1 MHNMLKR
8 AAASAVP
15 ALIGLAVFP
24 ATAMAAPHTGPLIG
38 GAAHGVI
45 LHGKVAVLHNHVF
58 SDGAPGINNSVGTTA
73 GNGIVGITG
82 NSTTGR
88 AAAAGRP

>member
-15 ALIGLAVFP
+15 ALIGLAVSP
-24 ATAMAAPHTGPLIG
+24 ATAMAAPQSGPVHG

-45 LHGKVAVLHNHVF
+45 SYGKHAILGNHVYTVGG
-58 SDGAPGINNSVGTTA
+58 SGIFTA
-73 GNGIVGITG
+73 RGEDVGNGIVGTAG
-82 NSTTGR
+82 NSLKGHS
-88 AAAAGRP
+88 AAAGRP